1 MTPTGHLNS
10 SRYGSPLLCLLA
22 VTTPLKNAPEI
33 STMTF
38 SSAGLVVA
46 DIHGSIHILNQ
57 SFVSVAS
64 WVAHLGGRVTH
75 MIERKGMLVTIGVRV
90 YGISRF

>member
-1 MTPTGHLNS
+1 MTS
-10 SRYGSPLLCLLA
+10 
-22 VTTPLKNAPEI
+22 
-33 STMTF
+33 

-57 SFVSVAS
+57 SFVSAAS

-75 MIERKGMLVTIGVRV
+75 MIERKGFLVTIGVCL
-90 YGISRF
+90 YTISRVRLILDTRRRRKIMCVLRL